1 MALTRIRSVGGV
13 LSAGERQARCGRC
26 RKLLGEFLVV
36 DGTIRCPR
44 CKFDNEVKMRSLNAA
59 AVDVSGNHAREAMRR
74 G

>member
-1 MALTRIRSVGGV
+1 MMRDVQIRSADGI

-26 RKLLGEFLVV
+26 GKLLGEFLVV

-44 CKFDNEVKMRSLNAA
+44 CKLDNELKMRSLSA
-59 AVDVSGNHAREAMRR
+59 AVQVDGRDVLEAMRR